1 MSQFNAPT
9 YDIERPS
16 GQCTFTG
23 HTFEPGESYIVTLVE
38 VDDPDPKDDKAS
50 RKKKA
55 DDKKISLVEG
65 LGLKRLDVSLTEW
78 EKQHRPERVFSHWK
92 TTAAEPNK
100 KRKLFV
106 DEVVLMNLFRRLADT
121 DNEQRLAFRFVLGL
135 ILMRKKYLRYDRT
148 EIRWKK
154 ESESRSIKQEWW
166 IVTPKL
172 DLSKGPMGKWNN
184 DDALDMFDPRLG
196 EQEIREV
203 TDQLSEIL
211 EAEL

>member
-1 MSQFNAPT
+1 
-9 YDIERPS
+9 
-16 GQCTFTG
+16 
-23 HTFEPGESYIVTLVE
+23 
-38 VDDPDPKDDKAS
+38 
-50 RKKKA
+50 
-55 DDKKISLVEG
+55 
-65 LGLKRLDVSLTEW
+65 
-78 EKQHRPERVFSHWK
+78 
-92 TTAAEPNK
+92 
-100 KRKLFV
+100 
-106 DEVVLMNLFRRLADT
+106 LMNLFRRLADT

-172 DLSKGPMGKWNN
+172 DLSKGTMGKWNN
-184 DDALDMFDPRLG
+184 DDDLDMFDPRLG